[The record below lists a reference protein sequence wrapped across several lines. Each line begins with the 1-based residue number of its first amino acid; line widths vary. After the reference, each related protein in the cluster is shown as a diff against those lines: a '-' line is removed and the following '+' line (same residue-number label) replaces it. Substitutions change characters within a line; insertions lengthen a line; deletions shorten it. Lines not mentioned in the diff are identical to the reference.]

1 MPINPTF
8 AGFLEEEPRAA
19 FFGKLGTAGK
29 DGTSLLD
36 SSARRKQA
44 SSIYDEALQGFYG
57 KLGEQVLGGG
67 APTATFTDYLKDFP
81 FTQRFAQLGRQ
92 YNQGSQFSPRTRFL
106 YY

>member
-1 MPINPTF
+1 MAINPTF
-8 AGFLEEEPRAA
+8 EGFLEEEPRAA
-19 FFGKLGTAGK
+19 FFGTLSR
-29 DGTSLLD
+29 DNLLD
-36 SSARRKQA
+36 TSSRRRQA
-44 SSIYDEALQGFYG
+44 SDVYDQAMQGFYG
-57 KLGEQVLGGG
+57 KLGEQVLGGE

>member
-1 MPINPTF
+1 MAINPTF

-19 FFGKLGTAGK
+19 FFGTLGTAGEGGK
-29 DGTSLLD
+29 SLLD
-36 SSARRKQA
+36 SSSRRKQA

-92 YNQGSQFSPRTRFL
+92 YDQGSQFSPRTRFL

>member
-1 MPINPTF
+1 MAINSTWS
-8 AGFLEEEPRAA
+8 GFLEEEPRAA
-19 FFGKLGTAGK
+19 FFGTLGQKG
-29 DGTSLLD
+29 LLD
-36 SSARRKQA
+36 TSSRRRQA
-44 SSIYDEALQGFYG
+44 SDVYDQAMQGFYG
-57 KLGEQVLGGG
+57 KLGEQVLGGE

>member
-1 MPINPTF
+1 MAINPTF

-19 FFGKLGTAGK
+19 FFGTLGEKG
-29 DGTSLLD
+29 LLD
-36 SSARRKQA
+36 SSSRRKQA
-44 SSIYDEALQGFYG
+44 NDVYDQAMQGFYG
-57 KLGEQVLGGG
+57 KLGEQVLGGE